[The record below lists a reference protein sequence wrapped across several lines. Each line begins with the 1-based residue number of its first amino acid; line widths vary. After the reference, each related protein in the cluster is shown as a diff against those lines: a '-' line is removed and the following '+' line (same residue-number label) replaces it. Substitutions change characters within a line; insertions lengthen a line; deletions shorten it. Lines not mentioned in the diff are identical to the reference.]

1 MNQIAAARRG
11 AVIGEFSE
19 VEAYESIAAE
29 LKALPPE
36 AVLPIN
42 IDVSS
47 AVAMAFGALPAL
59 VTFRDQLKALP
70 DFDVARFD
78 KLETY
83 ALALSHAHGLYQIAS
98 QPPDDL
104 KALQEEGSAQRELL
118 FKDVTAAIARGVIPA
133 DAIDDLRG
141 ANGYKNT
148 ANDLRVLVAVL
159 RNHWAALGGRGFTT
173 EEELNY
179 AGKLSSHILRVFGV
193 REHGATS
200 LAEVN
205 DMRQRA
211 YSLFVKTY
219 DEARQGIIY
228 LRRRAGDAD
237 RIAPSLFGG
246 RNVTRKKDLSELTPN
261 APGVSPVANAVT
273 SGLIPPANAA
283 TTQSAEVPDPYGP

>member
-1 MNQIAAARRG
+1 
-11 AVIGEFSE
+11 
-19 VEAYESIAAE
+19 
-29 LKALPPE
+29 
-36 AVLPIN
+36 
-42 IDVSS
+42 
-47 AVAMAFGALPAL
+47 
-59 VTFRDQLKALP
+59 
-70 DFDVARFD
+70 
-78 KLETY
+78 
-83 ALALSHAHGLYQIAS
+83 
-98 QPPDDL
+98 
-104 KALQEEGSAQRELL
+104 LQEEGSAQRELL

>member
-1 MNQIAAARRG
+1 MNQIAPARRG

-29 LKALPPE
+29 LKALPAE
-36 AVLPIN
+36 AVQSIN
-42 IDVSS
+42 LDVST
-47 AVAMAFGALPAL
+47 AVAIAFGALPAL
-59 VTFRDQLKALP
+59 ITFRDQLETLP
-70 DFDVARFD
+70 DFDAVRFD
-78 KLETY
+78 KLEIY
-83 ALALSHAHGLYQIAS
+83 ALALSHAHSLCQSAS

-118 FKDVTAAIARGVIPA
+118 YKDVTAAIARGVIPA

-159 RNHWAALGGRGFTT
+159 RNHWASLDGRGFTT

-179 AGKLSSHILRVFGV
+179 AGKLASHILRVFGV
-193 REHGATS
+193 REHGATG

-205 DMRQRA
+205 GMRQRA

-219 DEARQGIIY
+219 DEARQGIAY

-237 RIAPSLFGG
+237 RIAPSLFSA
-246 RNVTRKKDLSELTPN
+246 RAAKKKDFSELTPN
-261 APGVSPVANAVT
+261 APDVSP
-273 SGLIPPANAA
+273 LPNAA
-283 TTQSAEVPDPYGP
+283 